1 MDFTP
6 DKMRARFHELEKKL
20 KKHVDDLQPTRD
32 KRDKLAAQ
40 NAVEIDKLGKQIK
53 AAQAPMVDI
62 EMEMAALARALGGKT
77 SAPE

>member
-6 DKMRARFHELEKKL
+6 DKMRARFAELEKKL

-32 KRDKLAAQ
+32 KRDKLSAQ
-40 NAVEIDKLGKQIK
+40 NAVEIDKLGKQIRD
-53 AAQAPMVDI
+53 AQQPMVDI